1 MNAVFSWLIVLGIFL
16 VVLVGVKQIGVAFD
30 WVLDHMDWTPNKPIV
45 GTDDPCPCGQDRTY
59 HDRKASL

>member
-1 MNAVFSWLIVLGIFL
+1 MNAVFSWVIVMLLFACAWL
-16 VVLVGVKQIGVAFD
+16 AADRIGKVFD
-30 WVLDHMDWTPNKPIV
+30 WVLDHMNWTPNKPIV